1 MKKGK
6 DSSFSISIYIVSG
19 IALVSLLVLGYF
31 LIFELEV
38 FEGDSEETYTSDD
51 VYQEYSTQMKD
62 LMTNESLE
70 FSFNEV
76 CNLPFEFHNCI
87 SAIAQDNSS
96 FEWGKCNLNYTG
108 EIYDRE
114 EYGILDTQDICLS
127 VMAYKNKN
135 AELCYDIQDS
145 STKNLCVSVAEGR
158 CPTSA
163 EMDDLRSSYL
173 SGLYNQTSYF
183 ESLVNYEVNFAQCLE

>member
-1 MKKGK
+1 MGSFEVGLMKKGK

-70 FSFNEV
+70 
-76 CNLPFEFHNCI
+76 
-87 SAIAQDNSS
+87 
-96 FEWGKCNLNYTG
+96 
-108 EIYDRE
+108 
-114 EYGILDTQDICLS
+114 
-127 VMAYKNKN
+127 
-135 AELCYDIQDS
+135 
-145 STKNLCVSVAEGR
+145 
-158 CPTSA
+158 
-163 EMDDLRSSYL
+163 
-173 SGLYNQTSYF
+173 
-183 ESLVNYEVNFAQCLE
+183 